1 MYEYI
6 HGGDIYTARNLTGKK
21 DIIDFSANINPLG
34 LPGGLRKA
42 INDGI
47 KECEKYPDP
56 FCRKLVSALAV
67 YENINEEY
75 IFCANG
81 ASDIIFR
88 LAPALKPKRALLL
101 APTFTDY
108 EKALKTVGCETDYYL
123 LSAENEFSISGDYI
137 KRISPETDMVWI
149 CNPNNPTGQGC
160 NKLFLYKVLDHCRQ
174 TNTVVLVDECFIDFM
189 DHPEEYSVQSHIGS
203 HNNLIILKA
212 FTKIFAMPG
221 IRLGYALTS
230 NTEIIE
236 KLRHS
241 GQDWSV
247 SALAQAAGI
256 SALQNKKYLQNT
268 KELVSI
274 ERRFL
279 QKELTE
285 LGFKIYGS
293 MANYIFFHS
302 PSFKNL
308 DRMLLSKG
316 ILIRSCSNY
325 AGLGSGYFRVA
336 VRNNS
341 DNLKLLVALKDIT
354 ANES

>member
-1 MYEYI
+1 
-6 HGGDIYTARNLTGKK
+6 
-21 DIIDFSANINPLG
+21 
-34 LPGGLRKA
+34 
-42 INDGI
+42 
-47 KECEKYPDP
+47 
-56 FCRKLVSALAV
+56 
-67 YENINEEY
+67 
-75 IFCANG
+75 
-81 ASDIIFR
+81 
-88 LAPALKPKRALLL
+88 
-101 APTFTDY
+101 
-108 EKALKTVGCETDYYL
+108 
-123 LSAENEFSISGDYI
+123 
-137 KRISPETDMVWI
+137 
-149 CNPNNPTGQGC
+149 
-160 NKLFLYKVLDHCRQ
+160 
-174 TNTVVLVDECFIDFM
+174 
-189 DHPEEYSVQSHIGS
+189 
-203 HNNLIILKA
+203 
-212 FTKIFAMPG
+212 MPG